1 MLRAPRGRPPCR
13 LRFGLGTGSALG
25 RMGRRPMEHAPQAPS
40 KPGLLFVTE
49 SLRSSGIAR
58 VMPVRSRWF
67 SERGYRV
74 QVHAWNIF
82 RELSGRPNPILA
94 ELAACR
100 VPVVD
105 LSMNGRAQTIRRALS
120 VARSARREH
129 LSVVVGHGFLGGLTA
144 VLAKLVSGWRLRAI
158 VELRVAT
165 SVYVDEFSP
174 TTRRLAR
181 LVFRWADGILAV
193 SEGVRKDSAR
203 YFGVPADRITMIHN
217 PVAIPKVRRLA
228 AEELPA
234 GLREGHPFILGM
246 GRLHSTKRFHDLIQ
260 AFQVVRQ
267 RHPLRL
273 VICGEGPLLAQLRE
287 CARDAGVGEHVHFP
301 GFLEN
306 PFPLLARARAFAL
319 TSQEEGF
326 GTVLAEALACGTPI
340 ISSRCPWGPEEILDD
355 GRCGLLYEVGDVAA
369 LAAGLSSIL
378 EDPEGAAMRVRA
390 GLERVHRFGVDA
402 IHAQV
407 ERLYVGGGSESQPTP
422 DPGSRGT

>member
-1 MLRAPRGRPPCR
+1 
-13 LRFGLGTGSALG
+13 
-25 RMGRRPMEHAPQAPS
+25 MEHSAQAAT
-40 KPGLLFVTE
+40 KRGLLFVTE
-49 SLRSSGIAR
+49 DLRSSGIAR
-58 VMPVRSRWF
+58 VVAMRSRWF
-67 SERGYRV
+67 SERGFRV

-82 RELSGRPNPILA
+82 RELSGRPNPVLA

-100 VPVVD
+100 VPIVD
-105 LSMNGRAQTIRRALS
+105 LSMKGRAKTIRGAFR
-120 VARSARREH
+120 VVRSARHGR
-129 LSVVVGHGFLGGLTA
+129 LSVVVGHGFLGSLTA
-144 VLAKLVSGWRLRAI
+144 VLAKLASGRRLRAI
-158 VELRVAT
+158 VEMQVAT
-165 SVYVDEFSP
+165 TMYDEYSP
-174 TTRRLAR
+174 TTRGLAR
-181 LVFRWADGILAV
+181 LVFRCADGFLAV
-193 SEGVRKDSAR
+193 SEGVRQDSAR
-203 YFGVPADRITMIHN
+203 YFGVSADRITMIPN
-217 PVAIPKVRRLA
+217 PVAIPRVRRLA

-234 GLREGHPFILGM
+234 GLQEGPPFILGL
-246 GRLHSTKRFHDLIQ
+246 GRLHPAKRFQDLIQ

-273 VICGEGPLLAQLRE
+273 VICGEGGLAAELRE
-287 CARDAGVGEHVHFP
+287 CARGAGVGEHVHFP

-319 TSQEEGF
+319 TSREEGF
-326 GTVLAEALACGTPI
+326 PLVLAEALACGTPI
-340 ISSRCPWGPEEILDD
+340 ISSRCPWGPEEVLDG

-422 DPGSRGT
+422 DPGSKGT

>member
-1 MLRAPRGRPPCR
+1 MLRAPRGRPPRR
-13 LRFGLGTGSALG
+13 LRVGLGTGSALG

-40 KPGLLFVTE
+40 KPGLLFMTE

-74 QVHAWNIF
+74 QIHAWNIF

-105 LSMNGRAQTIRRALS
+105 LSMNGRVQTIRRAVR

-144 VLAKLVSGWRLRAI
+144 VLAQLVSGRRLRAI

-203 YFGVPADRITMIHN
+203 YFGVPADRITMN
-217 PVAIPKVRRLA
+217 PQSGGDPQGPSPRRRGASRGPPRGPPLHPRNGAVTLHEEIPRSHSGLPSRPTA
-228 AEELPA
+228 ASA
-234 GLREGHPFILGM
+234 STGDLR
-246 GRLHSTKRFHDLIQ
+246 GRTPVGAASRM
-260 AFQVVRQ
+260 
-267 RHPLRL
+267 
-273 VICGEGPLLAQLRE
+273 
-287 CARDAGVGEHVHFP
+287 CARRGCG
-301 GFLEN
+301 
-306 PFPLLARARAFAL
+306 RAR
-319 TSQEEGF
+319 TSP
-326 GTVLAEALACGTPI
+326 A
-340 ISSRCPWGPEEILDD
+340 SSRIPSPSLPEP
-355 GRCGLLYEVGDVAA
+355 GRW
-369 LAAGLSSIL
+369 
-378 EDPEGAAMRVRA
+378 R
-390 GLERVHRFGVDA
+390 
-402 IHAQV
+402 
-407 ERLYVGGGSESQPTP
+407 
-422 DPGSRGT
+422 